1 MNSGALKRLVESR
14 RTALV
19 CLLLGTATIAAYWQ
33 VSSFEFTNYDDPN
46 MILDNRIVR
55 AGLTLRG
62 LSWAFTTFWFEYWHP
77 LTWLSHMM
85 DCQLFG
91 LRPGWHHLVSL
102 GFHVAN
108 TLLLFGVLQR
118 MTGAWKRSA
127 MVAALFALH
136 PLHVESVAWI
146 AERKDVL
153 SAFFFM
159 LTLGAYSHYVEAQG
173 LKSKVQ
179 RQAAV
184 AGGQNSKSGFT
195 QSASR
200 GTCHASSY
208 YVLALC
214 CFAFGLM
221 CKPMLVTLPFVL
233 LLFDYWPLHRLTFP
247 PNHPSNTPGAP
258 FLRLLQEKLPFFALT
273 VASCAITYAWA
284 GGSEN
289 LLSAEKE
296 PWDFRLANVPVSY
309 ARYLGKIFWPAHLAV
324 PYPTPNHLA
333 WWQTGGAVVVL
344 VLISLVTVWRA
355 RSASYLIVGWL
366 FFLGVLFPTIRLI
379 QAGFQSIAD
388 RYTYLP
394 SIGIFIAIVWS
405 AAEWGHSSRF
415 EVQSSKFKVPTVG
428 SGHSR
433 FPAARPAVLTGLAAV
448 VLLLCGYLTRV
459 QVANWRNSFTLWT
472 HCLAVG
478 PDNGVARCNLGNEFL
493 QRGNLDEAVKQFREA
508 IRLESA
514 VSFPYNGLGTAYAR
528 QAKLDD
534 AIAMFLKATTL
545 DPGLEAAHCNLGKA
559 YLIKGKTA
567 EAIAELKTALRLK
580 PDKTEAQAML
590 ADALIQTGKASE
602 ALPYCEAVVNAEP
615 RNAHAHFVLGSA
627 HLSAKR
633 LAQAVVNFKEALR
646 LAPDAPECLNA
657 LAWIQA
663 TSPQAEFRNGSE
675 AVRLAEAACRITKRQ
690 QTGILDT
697 LAAAYAEAGRFDE
710 AIKTTEE
717 IRALAA
723 AANDTNAVDEARQR
737 LGLYQ
742 AGKPYRD
749 E

>member
-1 MNSGALKRLVESR
+1 
-14 RTALV
+14 
-19 CLLLGTATIAAYWQ
+19 
-33 VSSFEFTNYDDPN
+33 
-46 MILDNRIVR
+46 
-55 AGLTLRG
+55 
-62 LSWAFTTFWFEYWHP
+62 
-77 LTWLSHMM
+77 
-85 DCQLFG
+85 
-91 LRPGWHHLVSL
+91 
-102 GFHVAN
+102 
-108 TLLLFGVLQR
+108 
-118 MTGAWKRSA
+118 
-127 MVAALFALH
+127 
-136 PLHVESVAWI
+136 
-146 AERKDVL
+146 
-153 SAFFFM
+153 
-159 LTLGAYSHYVEAQG
+159 
-173 LKSKVQ
+173 
-179 RQAAV
+179 
-184 AGGQNSKSGFT
+184 
-195 QSASR
+195 
-200 GTCHASSY
+200 
-208 YVLALC
+208 
-214 CFAFGLM
+214 
-221 CKPMLVTLPFVL
+221 
-233 LLFDYWPLHRLTFP
+233 
-247 PNHPSNTPGAP
+247 
-258 FLRLLQEKLPFFALT
+258 
-273 VASCAITYAWA
+273 
-284 GGSEN
+284 
-289 LLSAEKE
+289 
-296 PWDFRLANVPVSY
+296 
-309 ARYLGKIFWPAHLAV
+309 
-324 PYPTPNHLA
+324 
-333 WWQTGGAVVVL
+333 
-344 VLISLVTVWRA
+344 
-355 RSASYLIVGWL
+355 
-366 FFLGVLFPTIRLI
+366 
-379 QAGFQSIAD
+379 
-388 RYTYLP
+388 
-394 SIGIFIAIVWS
+394 
-405 AAEWGHSSRF
+405 
-415 EVQSSKFKVPTVG
+415 
-428 SGHSR
+428 
-433 FPAARPAVLTGLAAV
+433 
-448 VLLLCGYLTRV
+448 
-459 QVANWRNSFTLWT
+459 
-472 HCLAVG
+472 
-478 PDNGVARCNLGNEFL
+478 VARCNLGNEFL

-723 AANDTNAVDEARQR
+723 AAHDTNAVDEARQR